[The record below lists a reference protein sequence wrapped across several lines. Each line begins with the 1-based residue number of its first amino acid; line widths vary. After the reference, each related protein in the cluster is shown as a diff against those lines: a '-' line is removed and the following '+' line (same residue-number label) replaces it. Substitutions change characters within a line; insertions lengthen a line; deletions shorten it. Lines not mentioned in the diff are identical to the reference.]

1 MKNGFTLIELM
12 VVIAVLAIVLGVAI
26 PSFTQQIR
34 NNGSTALSSEFQA
47 ALGFAR
53 SEAVKRSSRVSVCPS
68 SDGSNCLTAD
78 DWKKGWIVFVDN
90 APSDSTAA
98 VTVGDVLKY
107 WSGIDQ
113 NAIITAKK
121 GSTSLAYVR
130 FTGAGILARSSAADN
145 DERSFEIS
153 LSKCTSTNARKIVV
167 GFSGMLST
175 SKVACK

>member
-34 NNGSTALSSEFQA
+34 NNSSVSLSSEFQA

-53 SEAVKRSSRVSVCPS
+53 SEAVKRSSRISVCPS
-68 SDGSNCLTAD
+68 SNGSSCLSAA

-90 APSDSTAA
+90 APSDSTAS

-107 WSGIDQ
+107 WSDIDQ
-113 NAIITAKK
+113 NATITAKK
-121 GSTSLAYVR
+121 GTTSLAYVR
-130 FTGAGILARSSAADN
+130 FTGAGILARASATDN
-145 DERSFEIS
+145 NERSFEIS
-153 LSKCTSTNARKIVV
+153 VSKCTSTNARKIIV
-167 GFSGMLST
+167 GFSGMLSAT
-175 SKVACK
+175 KVVCQ